1 MNISITEIGGV
12 KIDVFSD
19 YDGLPVKSQLPEEL
33 KERLKTEKQ
42 WLWEGYVVKPEEKE
56 RGYSIHP
63 TMLNKKLCIYYFED
77 QVSNIQEGANIKN
90 CSTCNWP
97 SKNHYCICAGGRVS
111 PDGRCSEWEKRL

>member
-42 WLWEGYVVKPEEKE
+42 WLWEGYVVKPIKD
-56 RGYSIHP
+56 S
-63 TMLNKKLCIYYFED
+63 LNRDSALPQYVI
-77 QVSNIQEGANIKN
+77 S
-90 CSTCNWP
+90 
-97 SKNHYCICAGGRVS
+97 
-111 PDGRCSEWEKRL
+111 WE